1 MQVGDLV
8 KELQLGRV
16 GIVLRLCNDYMI
28 VNFAGYDVMYLN
40 EERDLLEGIQVDEHA
55 LQP

>member
-1 MQVGDLV
+1 MKVGDLV

-28 VNFAGYDVMYLN
+28 VNFAGYDIMYLN
-40 EERDLLEGIQVDEHA
+40 EERDLLEVIV
-55 LQP
+55 